1 MRKSFIAI
9 TAATIVASAPV
20 AIASETYRLVHAI
33 GQTEKILAKGLG
45 QSECRRLRD
54 ERRKIV
60 ALLGVG
66 GSVTCLPESI
76 FTD

>member
-1 MRKSFIAI
+1 MNKTLIAL
-9 TAATIVASAPV
+9 TAATIGMSGSNAVAD
-20 AIASETYRLVHAI
+20 ETYRLVHAI

-45 QSECRRLRD
+45 KSECRRLRD